1 MESLVINLAAFALAI
16 ILVSFCQTAF
26 NNLLQAHLSYH
37 DLFRKG
43 WNGYSF
49 PIGLGLLILTGIFVS
64 AAYPAF
70 VMSAFKPI
78 AVLKGKFKA
87 SGKGV
92 LLRKGLVIAQFSI
105 TILLMIG
112 SMVVYNQIRYM
123 HHQELGMNID
133 HVLIVKPP
141 ILSNFDS
148 SFITKEDAFKNE
160 LKKLPGVT
168 GAATANRLPGNEMG
182 RGFDAHRADDHSG
195 TKYTIR
201 NMGVDKDY
209 VPLYGIKVL
218 AGRTLDAGDYN
229 ADYNKLRNVLISE
242 AAVKLLGFPSAAA
255 AIGKGVVLFGKTWT
269 LAGVIVDF
277 HQKSFKYSMEP
288 TMLLPFYG
296 NYDWISVKI
305 NTTDITS
312 TMKAVSAQYNAFFPG
327 NLFDYFFLDN
337 KYNEQYK
344 DDQLFQNAFTIFAG
358 LAIFI
363 ACLGLLGLSL
373 FDTSQRIKE
382 IGIRKVLGASVSSIV
397 ILLSTSFIR
406 LVGLSFLIAAPI
418 SWFLMH
424 HWLDNFAYRI
434 TLSPFIF
441 LGAGALAVFIALG
454 TISVQAIKAALSSPV
469 RNLRVE

>member
-1 MESLVINLAAFALAI
+1 MAAFVLAI
-16 ILVSFCQTAF
+16 VMVTFCQEPF
-26 NNLLQAHLSYH
+26 NNLIQSHLSYH
-37 DLFRKG
+37 DLFIKG
-43 WNGYSF
+43 WNGYALSV
-49 PIGLGLLILTGIFVS
+49 GLGMLLLAGILIS

-78 AVLKGKFKA
+78 SVLKGKFKT
-87 SGKGV
+87 SSKGI
-92 LLRKGLVIAQFSI
+92 LLRKGLVIGQFSI

-112 SMVVYNQIRYM
+112 STVVYNQIRYM
-123 HHQELGMNID
+123 RHQELGMNID
-133 HVLIVKPP
+133 HMLIVHPP

-148 SFITKEDAFKNE
+148 SFITRVDAFKNE
-160 LKKLPGVT
+160 LKLIPGVT
-168 GAATANRLPGNEMG
+168 GAATANRVPGNEMG
-182 RGFDAHRADDHSG
+182 RAFDGHRADDNSG
-195 TKYTIR
+195 TKFTIR
-201 NMGVDKDY
+201 NMGVDEDY

-229 ADYNKLRNVLISE
+229 PDYNKLRNVVIS
-242 AAVKLLGFPSAAA
+242 ADAVKLLGFPSAAA

-269 LAGVIVDF
+269 VAGVIADF
-277 HQKSFKYSMEP
+277 HQKSFKYSLEP

-305 NTTDITS
+305 NTTDVEA
-312 TMKAVSAQYNAFFPG
+312 TMKAVKEKYDAFFPG

-344 DDQLFQNAFTIFAG
+344 DDQLFQNAFTIFAA

-373 FDTSQRIKE
+373 FDTSQRIRE
-382 IGIRKVLGASVSSIV
+382 IGIRKILGASVSSIV
-397 ILLSTSFIR
+397 VLLSKSFIL

-434 TLSPFIF
+434 NLSPFIF
-441 LGAGALAVFIALG
+441 IGAGALAVLIALG

-469 RNLRVE
+469 KNLRVE